1 MATPVRALP
10 VAVAT
15 QLMDGN
21 RILDNRETVPV
32 TINKG
37 EMKMKM
43 NEKDKAL
50 EALRLLAAQCGN
62 AKVRSENLKIVKDYV
77 EERHEREAALLRNA
91 EAEDMEEEMQ
101 NDK

>member
-10 VAVAT
+10 VALAT

>member
-1 MATPVRALP
+1 MAAPVRAGP
-10 VAVAT
+10 VALAT

>member
-37 EMKMKM
+37 EI
-43 NEKDKAL
+43 
-50 EALRLLAAQCGN
+50 R
-62 AKVRSENLKIVKDYV
+62 
-77 EERHEREAALLRNA
+77 
-91 EAEDMEEEMQ
+91 
-101 NDK
+101 